1 MSAADLKLTSPLQ
14 QRAYAYWQSKLSGRR
29 MPARKDLEP
38 TEIPELLANLVLVD
52 VSHDPLDF
60 RYRLIGTAIV
70 ERIAF
75 DYTGKRFVELD
86 HQEPGSKVWETA
98 ARICEERAPLISDIP
113 YVGPDQ
119 WVRGYRDLY
128 LPLSD
133 DGEQVNMIVGIVEFL
148 DAGKP
153 EE

>member
-1 MSAADLKLTSPLQ
+1 MSAADPKLTSPLQ
-14 QRAYAYWQSKLSGRR
+14 QRAYAYWQGKLSGRR
-29 MPARKDLEP
+29 MPSRKDLEP
-38 TEIPELLANLVLVD
+38 TEIPDLLANIVLVD

-60 RYRLIGTAIV
+60 KYRLIGTAIV

-75 DYTGKRFVELD
+75 DYTGKRFSEIA
-86 HQEPGSKVWETA
+86 HQQPGSKVWETA
-98 ARICEERAPLISDIP
+98 ARICEERAPLTSDIP

-133 DGEQVNMIVGIVEFL
+133 DGDRVNMIVGIVEFL
-148 DAGKP
+148 DAAKP
-153 EE
+153 TE

>member
-1 MSAADLKLTSPLQ
+1 MSAGDLKLESPLQ
-14 QRAYAYWQSKLSGRR
+14 RRAHAYWQSKLGGRR
-29 MPARKDLEP
+29 MPSRKDIEP
-38 TEIPELLANLVLVD
+38 TEIPDLLANIVLVD

-86 HQEPGSKVWETA
+86 HQQRGSRVWETA
-98 ARICEERAPLISDIP
+98 ERICRERVPLVSDIP

-119 WVRGYRDLY
+119 WVRGYQDLY

-133 DGEQVNMIVGIVEFL
+133 DDEQVNMIMGIVEFL
-148 DAGKP
+148 DSPAA
-153 EE
+153 

>member
-1 MSAADLKLTSPLQ
+1 VQ
-14 QRAYAYWQSKLSGRR
+14 QRAFAYWQSKLDGRS
-29 MPARKDLEP
+29 MPSRKDIEP
-38 TEIPELLANLVLVD
+38 TEIPELLANIVLVD

-86 HQEPGSKVWETA
+86 HQQPGSRVWETA
-98 ARICEERAPLISDIP
+98 LRICNEREPIISDIP

-133 DGEQVNMIVGIVEFL
+133 DGEQVNMIMGVVEFL
-148 DAGKP
+148 DP
-153 EE
+153 

>member
-1 MSAADLKLTSPLQ
+1 MSAADLKLASPLQ
-14 QRAYAYWQSKLSGRR
+14 QRAFAYWQSKLGGRS
-29 MPARKDLEP
+29 MPARKDIEP
-38 TEIPELLANLVLVD
+38 TEIPDLLANIVLVD

-75 DYTGKRFVELD
+75 DYTGKRFTDLD
-86 HQEPGSKVWETA
+86 HQQPGSRVWDTA
-98 ARICEERAPLISDIP
+98 ARLCSERAPLVSDIP

-133 DGEQVNMIVGIVEFL
+133 DGEQVNMIMGVVEFL
-148 DAGKP
+148 DP
-153 EE
+153 

>member
-14 QRAYAYWQSKLSGRR
+14 QRAFAYWQGKLSGRR
-29 MPARKDLEP
+29 MPSRKDLEP
-38 TEIPELLANLVLVD
+38 TEIPDLLANIVLVD

-70 ERIAF
+70 DRIAF
-75 DYTGKRFVELD
+75 DYTGRRFAEID
-86 HQEPGSKVWETA
+86 HQQPGSKVWETA
-98 ARICEERAPLISDIP
+98 ARICEARAPLISDIP

-133 DGEQVNMIVGIVEFL
+133 DDDQVNMIVGVVEFL
-148 DAGKP
+148 DTPKP
-153 EE
+153 TE

>member
-1 MSAADLKLTSPLQ
+1 LQ
-14 QRAYAYWQSKLSGRR
+14 QRAYAYWQGKLSGRR
-29 MPARKDLEP
+29 MPSRKDLEP
-38 TEIPELLANLVLVD
+38 TEIPELLANIVLVD

-75 DYTGKRFVELD
+75 DYTGKRFTEIA
-86 HQEPGSKVWETA
+86 HQQPGSKVWETA
-98 ARICEERAPLISDIP
+98 ARICEERAPLTSDIP

-133 DGEQVNMIVGIVEFL
+133 DGDRVNMIVGIVEFL
-148 DAGKP
+148 DATKP
-153 EE
+153 TE

>member
-1 MSAADLKLTSPLQ
+1 MSAADLKLASPLQ
-14 QRAYAYWQSKLSGRR
+14 QRAFAYWQSKLSGRS
-29 MPARKDLEP
+29 MPSRKDIEP
-38 TEIPELLANLVLVD
+38 TEIPELLANIVLVD
-52 VSHDPLDF
+52 VNHDPLDF

-75 DYTGKRFVELD
+75 DYTGKRFTDLD
-86 HQEPGSKVWETA
+86 HQQPGSRVWDTA
-98 ARICEERAPLISDIP
+98 ARLCSERMPLVSDIP

-133 DGEQVNMIVGIVEFL
+133 DGEQVNMIMGVVEFL
-148 DAGKP
+148 DP
-153 EE
+153 

>member
-14 QRAYAYWQSKLSGRR
+14 QRAHAYWQSKLSGRR
-29 MPARKDLEP
+29 MPSRKDLEP
-38 TEIPELLANLVLVD
+38 TEIPELLANIVLVD

-75 DYTGKRFVELD
+75 DYTGKRFAEID
-86 HQEPGSKVWETA
+86 HQQSGSKVWETA

-133 DGEQVNMIVGIVEFL
+133 DGDQVNMIVGIVEFL
-148 DAGKP
+148 DAPKP
-153 EE
+153 TE

>member
-1 MSAADLKLTSPLQ
+1 MSVGDLKLASPVQ
-14 QRAYAYWQSKLSGRR
+14 QRAFAYWQSKLGGRN
-29 MPARKDLEP
+29 MPSRKDIEP
-38 TEIPELLANLVLVD
+38 TEIPELLANIVLVD

-75 DYTGKRFVELD
+75 DYTGKRFVDLE
-86 HQEPGSKVWETA
+86 HQQPGSQVWETA
-98 ARICEERAPLISDIP
+98 VRICSERAPLVSDIP

-133 DGEQVNMIVGIVEFL
+133 DGEQVNMIMGVVEFL
-148 DAGKP
+148 DP
-153 EE
+153 